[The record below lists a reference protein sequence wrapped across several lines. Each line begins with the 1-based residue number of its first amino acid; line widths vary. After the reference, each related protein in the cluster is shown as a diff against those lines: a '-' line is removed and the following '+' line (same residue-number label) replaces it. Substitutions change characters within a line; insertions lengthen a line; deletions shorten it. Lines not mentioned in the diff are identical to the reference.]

1 MKMKN
6 IYFKIHRDGWIYVI
20 FSSLLTIIFFPFFPY
35 IGFIFTFLTLF
46 IIIFFRDPK
55 RVVPVEDMI
64 ISPADGR
71 ITYIGESAAPKESN
85 IKNKFLKISIF
96 LNIFNVHIN
105 RVPTYGKVE
114 KICYVSG
121 KFFNAT
127 LDKSSK
133 ENERNII
140 VIKKN
145 NSDLIIVSQ
154 IAGLIARRI
163 VCNLQKNDEILQGDR
178 FGLIKFGSR
187 VDLYLPLNYQT
198 LVAVGQTV
206 KGGETIISNPNNIFK
221 LIKTIIK

>member
-6 IYFKIHRDGWIYVI
+6 IYFKIHSEGWIYVI
-20 FSSLLTIIFFPFFPY
+20 FSFLLTIIFFPFFPY
-35 IGFIFTFLTLF
+35 IALIFIFLTFF

-55 RVVPVEDMI
+55 RVVAVDDMI
-64 ISPADGR
+64 VSPADGK

-187 VDLYLPLNYQT
+187 VDLYLPLNYHT

-206 KGGETIISNPNNIFK
+206 KGGETIISNPNNITK
-221 LIKTIIK
+221 LKKTIIK